1 MCMYLFFIL
10 YGHILFHIFLFN
22 FSYPL
27 IHITN
32 KTLLNETK
40 KLEEWQH
47 TVMKEIAVFL
57 ATVLENALFR
67 DDD

>member
-1 MCMYLFFIL
+1 MCTYLFFIL

-32 KTLLNETK
+32 KTLLNETL

-47 TVMKEIAVFL
+47 TVMKEIVFL
-57 ATVLENALFR
+57 ATVIENAFYS
-67 DDD
+67 DAD

>member
-1 MCMYLFFIL
+1 MCTYLFFIL

-22 FSYPL
+22 FGYPL

-32 KTLLNETK
+32 KTLLNETL

-47 TVMKEIAVFL
+47 TVMKEIVFL
-57 ATVLENALFR
+57 ATVIENAFYS
-67 DDD
+67 DAD

>member
-1 MCMYLFFIL
+1 MCTYLFFIL
-10 YGHILFHIFLFN
+10 YGHILFHIFFFN

-32 KTLLNETK
+32 KTLLNETL

-47 TVMKEIAVFL
+47 TVMKEIGLL
-57 ATVLENALFR
+57 ATVIENAFFT
-67 DDD
+67 DYD

>member
-22 FSYPL
+22 FGYPL

-32 KTLLNETK
+32 KTLLNETL

-47 TVMKEIAVFL
+47 KVMKEIGLL
-57 ATVLENALFR
+57 ATVIENAFYS
-67 DDD
+67 DAD

>member
-1 MCMYLFFIL
+1 MCTYLFFIL

-47 TVMKEIAVFL
+47 TLMKEIAVFL
-57 ATVLENALFR
+57 ATVIENAFFSN
-67 DDD
+67 DN

>member
-1 MCMYLFFIL
+1 MYVFIL
-10 YGHILFHIFLFN
+10 HFVWTYSLPNIFFN

-32 KTLLNETK
+32 KTLLNETL

-57 ATVLENALFR
+57 ATVIENAFFT
-67 DDD
+67 DYD